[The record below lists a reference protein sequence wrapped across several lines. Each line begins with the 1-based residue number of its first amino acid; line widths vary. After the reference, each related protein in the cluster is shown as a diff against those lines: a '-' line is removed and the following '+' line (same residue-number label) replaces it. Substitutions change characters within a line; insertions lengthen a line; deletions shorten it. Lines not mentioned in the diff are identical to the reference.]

1 MLTIT
6 RAHYPVAD
14 GIAPFDVGTRC
25 VTKPM
30 PESSCKMSIVA
41 KAGGLRNFA
50 EMLTCPDRCPAFQKV
65 RGVIQTK
72 GIYQFAAGR
81 AARRQELLEVA

>member
-6 RAHYPVAD
+6 RAHYPVAG

-25 VTKPM
+25 VTKPT
-30 PESSCKMSIVA
+30 PKSSCKMSIVA
-41 KAGGLRNFA
+41 KAGGLSNFA

-72 GIYQFAAGR
+72 GIYQFAAGTPH
-81 AARRQELLEVA
+81 